1 MFSNK
6 LKLKRDEL
14 WILLFHYLGLLSAML
29 ESAPPRNILALIIN
43 YHLQCI
49 LVLNLWN
56 PHPDSPS
63 AVDRGAA
70 TLWLLT

>member
-1 MFSNK
+1 MSSGFFSCTT
-6 LKLKRDEL
+6 
-14 WILLFHYLGLLSAML
+14 WALLSAML

-70 TLWLLT
+70 TLWLLTWGAGVKWLC